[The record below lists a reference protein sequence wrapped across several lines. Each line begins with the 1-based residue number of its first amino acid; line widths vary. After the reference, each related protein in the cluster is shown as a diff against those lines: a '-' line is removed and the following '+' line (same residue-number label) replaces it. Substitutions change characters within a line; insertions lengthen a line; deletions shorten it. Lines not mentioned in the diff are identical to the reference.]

1 MLDWD
6 KLRIFHAVAEA
17 GSFTHAGESLRLSQ
31 SAISRQIS
39 ALEDSLGTPLFHR
52 HARGLV
58 LTEQGERLYDT
69 VKEINVK
76 LVSTE
81 SMIAESK
88 GKPEGPLRITCTTG
102 LGTTW
107 LTPRIREFIER
118 FPQIEVTLL
127 LDDNELDLNMRA
139 ADVAIRMQE
148 PTQPDLIRRSLM
160 TMHFHL
166 YASPEYLKKH
176 GIPKSAQDL
185 DKHRIVGFAEQPPSS
200 FGDVHWMLNA
210 DPAGQQRLR
219 HLPCRGQRPRPRLP
233 ARLHGQ
239 RGQEPGAHPAGAPR
253 PLDGGLFRLSGGA
266 AQFGPGRRLPRL
278 PAAPDRHDAVLGRAR
293 AALFGHGA

>member
-58 LTEQGERLYDT
+58 LTEQGERLYET

-81 SMIAESK
+81 AMIAESK

-102 LGTTW
+102 LGSTW

-118 FPQIEVTLL
+118 YPEIEVTLL

-139 ADVAIRMQE
+139 ADIAIRMSE

-166 YASPEYLKKH
+166 YASPGYLKKH
-176 GIPKSAQDL
+176 GIPKSSQDL
-185 DKHRIVGFAEQPPSS
+185 DKHRIIGFAEQPPAS
-200 FGDVHWMLNA
+200 FGDVHWLLSVDKPNGQLRVPVLRVNSVYGIYRAVVSGLGLASLPDYMVSEDRSLVRILPELEG
-210 DPAGQQRLR
+210 PATEAFFVYPEALR
-219 HLPCRGQRPRPRLP
+219 NS
-233 ARLHGQ
+233 ARVGAFRDFLLHQ
-239 RGQEPGAHPAGAPR
+239 IASTP
-253 PLDGGLFRLSGGA
+253 F
-266 AQFGPGRRLPRL
+266 
-278 PAAPDRHDAVLGRAR
+278 
-293 AALFGHGA
+293 

>member
-58 LTEQGERLYDT
+58 LTEQGERLFDT

-81 SMIAESK
+81 AMIAESK

-118 FPQIEVTLL
+118 FPDIEVTLL

-139 ADVAIRMQE
+139 ADVAIRMSE

-176 GIPKSAQDL
+176 GIPKTANDL
-185 DKHRIVGFAEQPPSS
+185 DNHRIVGFAEQPPSS
-200 FGDVHWMLNA
+200 FGDVHWLLNVETDSGSERA
-210 DPAGQQRLR
+210 PVLRVNSVYGIYRAVVSGLGLASLPDYMVSEDKSLVRILPELAGPAMEAFFVYPEALR
-219 HLPCRGQRPRPRLP
+219 NS
-233 ARLHGQ
+233 ARVGAFRDFLLHQ
-239 RGQEPGAHPAGAPR
+239 IATTP
-253 PLDGGLFRLSGGA
+253 F
-266 AQFGPGRRLPRL
+266 
-278 PAAPDRHDAVLGRAR
+278 
-293 AALFGHGA
+293 